1 MEVAFSPKWLSVP
14 QRLKLLSTIYCCNV
28 SMHVM
33 DATPGQKSKVVNQA
47 DPDDFLLSNA
57 GSKTSGIR

>member
-1 MEVAFSPKWLSVP
+1 
-14 QRLKLLSTIYCCNV
+14 
-28 SMHVM
+28 MHVM